1 MTTSVKPGKQASSA
15 ERAAQREAERAALRD
30 APRHVYGPRPIGALV
45 PGVTRPAFRKR
56 APGGAQVMADW
67 AQIVGPELSA
77 TTTPRRLL
85 NGTLTLACAGPVALE
100 LQHLSDQVLA
110 RVNGHLGRKVV
121 ERLKFVQNPIKPSE
135 APPLRPCRTAA
146 PVEVPGIPPGPLHD
160 ALAALGRRI
169 GDIDRT

>member
-1 MTTSVKPGKQASSA
+1 MTTSDRTSKQPSST
-15 ERAAQREAERAALRD
+15 ERATLQD

-45 PGVTRPAFRKR
+45 PAVTRPAFRKR

-77 TTTPRRLL
+77 TTTPRRLT

-121 ERLKFVQNPIKPSE
+121 ERLRFVQNPTPPSLSPPHRPRCP
-135 APPLRPCRTAA
+135 APPI
-146 PVEVPGIPPGPLHD
+146 EVPGIPPGPLHD
-160 ALAALGRRI
+160 ALAALARCI
-169 GDIDRT
+169 GDVDQS